1 MIYKVE
7 FEGTL
12 SVEAE
17 NAVEAELIV
26 ENNIGFCLDC
36 EYFACEAYSPKELEE
51 Q

>member
-7 FEGTL
+7 FEGTI

-17 NAVEAELIV
+17 NATEAELIV

-36 EYFACEAYSPKELEE
+36 EYFACEAYTTQE
-51 Q
+51 QEG

>member
-17 NAVEAELIV
+17 SEGEAELIV

-36 EYFACEAYSPKELEE
+36 EYFACEAYSPVKQEE
-51 Q
+51 